1 MPLANDT
8 TITLQAA
15 VVLANSAIG
24 TDTLTELD
32 QLDAWYAE
40 YLHTGRRAA
49 SGDELDSVR
58 AVRPILYDLLSAD
71 RDRAAELVNEL
82 LAESGTVPQLVRHG
96 DWDWHLHGVS
106 PDAGPAT
113 RIVVDTAMAMVDVIR
128 DDEMSRLGICAD
140 ETCTG
145 IVLDLSR
152 NRSRRFCS
160 TACGNRNAVAAYRAR
175 QARGS

>member
-1 MPLANDT
+1 MSLANDT
-8 TITLQAA
+8 TTTLQAA

-24 TDTLTELD
+24 VDGLTSVD
-32 QLDAWYAE
+32 QLDEWYAE
-40 YLHTGRRAA
+40 YLHTERRSATA
-49 SGDELDSVR
+49 DELEAVR
-58 AVRPILYDLLSAD
+58 AVRPILHDLLGAD
-71 RDRAAELVNEL
+71 RDRAAQLVNEL
-82 LAESGTVPQLVRHG
+82 LAESGTVPQLVRHD

-113 RIVVDTAMAMVDVIR
+113 RIIVDTAMAMIDFIR
-128 DDEMSRLGICAD
+128 EDEMSRLGICAD
-140 ETCTG
+140 EACTG

-175 QARGS
+175 QARG